1 MRYLYLYSGIS
12 GGDGAWIDFDTEDA
26 LIRLVVRVAGLAA
39 QAALHDHAEL
49 LALLLP
55 HRDLH
60 EAGRQRVVLHRQL
73 DYLARL
79 KLKKY
84 FNILEKIF

>member
-39 QAALHDHAEL
+39 EAALHDHAEL

-60 EAGRQRVVLHRQL
+60 EAGRQRVMLHRQL

-84 FNILEKIF
+84 FNVLEKIF

>member
-39 QAALHDHAEL
+39 EAALHDHAEL

-73 DYLARL
+73 DNLARL
-79 KLKKY
+79 KLKK
-84 FNILEKIF
+84 NILMF